1 MAELNSPLTL
11 GALELKNRVIMA
23 PLTRNRATAD
33 RVPTPMMVEYYA
45 QRASAGLIISEATVI
60 SEEANGYLNTPGL
73 FTDAQV
79 EGWKKVTQAVHEKGG
94 LIIAQ
99 LWHVGRVSHPDL
111 LNGETPVSASAV
123 QQAGHVSLL
132 RPKRPYVLPRPLEVS
147 EIHAITEQYKQA
159 AIRAKEAG
167 FDGVELHAA
176 NGYLIDQFLQSKT
189 NQREDEYGGSV
200 EKRTRFLLEATD
212 ALIEVWGADR
222 VGVHFAPRCDDHDM
236 GDDNPRETFGYAM
249 EQLGKRKI
257 AFFFTR
263 EYLAEDSISEY
274 MKERSGGVPYIANM
288 QLSREDAIELL
299 AAEKADAVAFGK
311 AYIANMQLSR
321 EDAIE
326 LLASG
331 KADAVA
337 FGRAYIAN
345 PDLYERLMQD
355 APLNELK
362 LENMIGTGVA
372 EGYVDY
378 PTLAEM
384 ETAAV

>member
-23 PLTRNRATAD
+23 PLTRSRATAD
-33 RVPTPMMVEYYA
+33 RVPTPMMAEYYA

-73 FTDAQV
+73 FSDAQV
-79 EGWKKVTQAVHEKGG
+79 EGWKQVTKAVHEKGG
-94 LIIAQ
+94 LIVAQ

-111 LNGETPVSASAV
+111 LNGETPVSASSV

-132 RPKRPYVLPRPLEVS
+132 RPKRPYVLPRPLEIA

-159 AIRAKEAG
+159 AIRAKAAG

-176 NGYLIDQFLQSKT
+176 NGYLIDQFLQTKT
-189 NQREDEYGGSV
+189 NKREDEYGGSV
-200 EKRTRFLLEATD
+200 ENRARFLLEVMD

-222 VGVHFAPRCDDHDM
+222 VGVHLAPRGDEHDM
-236 GDDNPRETFGYAM
+236 GDNDPRETFGYVM
-249 EQLGKRKI
+249 EQLGKRQI

-274 MKERSGGVPYIANM
+274 MKQRSHGVPYIANM
-288 QLSREDAIELL
+288 R
-299 AAEKADAVAFGK
+299 
-311 AYIANMQLSR
+311 LSR

-331 KADAVA
+331 KADAVS
-337 FGRAYIAN
+337 FGKAYIAN
-345 PDLYERLMQD
+345 PDLYERLLED

-362 LENMIGTGVA
+362 LENMIGSQAA
-372 EGYVDY
+372 EGYIDY
-378 PTLAEM
+378 PTLAEA
-384 ETAAV
+384 EALSTAE

>member
-23 PLTRNRATAD
+23 PLTRSRATAD
-33 RVPTPMMVEYYA
+33 RVPTPMMAEYYA

-73 FTDAQV
+73 FSDAQV
-79 EGWKKVTQAVHEKGG
+79 EGWKQVTKAVHEKGG
-94 LIIAQ
+94 LIVAQ

-111 LNGETPVSASAV
+111 LNGETPVSASSV

-132 RPKRPYVLPRPLEVS
+132 RPKRPYVLPRPLEIA

-159 AIRAKEAG
+159 AVRAKAAG

-176 NGYLIDQFLQSKT
+176 NGYLIDQFLQTKT
-189 NQREDEYGGSV
+189 NKREDEYGGSV
-200 EKRTRFLLEATD
+200 ENRARFLLEVMD

-222 VGVHFAPRCDDHDM
+222 VGVHLAPRGDEHDM
-236 GDDNPRETFGYAM
+236 GDNDPRETFGYVM
-249 EQLGKRKI
+249 EQLGKRQI

-274 MKERSGGVPYIANM
+274 MKQRSHGVPYIANM
-288 QLSREDAIELL
+288 R
-299 AAEKADAVAFGK
+299 
-311 AYIANMQLSR
+311 LSR

-331 KADAVA
+331 KADAVS
-337 FGRAYIAN
+337 FGKAYIAN
-345 PDLYERLMQD
+345 PDLYERLLED

-362 LENMIGTGVA
+362 LENMIGNQAA
-372 EGYVDY
+372 EGYIDY
-378 PTLAEM
+378 PTLAEA
-384 ETAAV
+384 EALSIAE